1 VDQNEKFKNRFI
13 NFFSGMLQEEVF
25 FAIKKLLASIISST
39 CMPQYPLPRVA
50 NESWMQQNIIKWEFL
65 DKIFVKTLM
74 HFFQRPQGC

>member
-13 NFFSGMLQEEVF
+13 IFLLGMLQEEVF

-50 NESWMQQNIIKWEFL
+50 NES
-65 DKIFVKTLM
+65 
-74 HFFQRPQGC
+74 